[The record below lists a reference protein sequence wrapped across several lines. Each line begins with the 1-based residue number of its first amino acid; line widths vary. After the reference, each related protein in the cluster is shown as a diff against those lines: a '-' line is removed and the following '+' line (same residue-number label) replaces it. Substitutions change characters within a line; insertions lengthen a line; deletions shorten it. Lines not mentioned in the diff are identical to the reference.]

1 MIRANTASYK
11 EIYSRDI
18 DNAIAGLTANS
29 STKQIFSSKSPS
41 ATTPAFT
48 RSSTCWAKNIDTSPQ
63 SIWNN
68 NATSTAPFNAGAY
81 GGSGTL
87 ISPRHIVYA
96 NHFRFYNGTTFVFV
110 DMNNNCYTRTLSNSA
125 QVGST
130 DIQIGLL
137 NSDITNVSFA
147 KILDMNIANQTNIDL
162 RLPAFFMD
170 QERNALV
177 GEYYFSS
184 STNNGV
190 CISPTDS
197 AQRANFYE
205 IPVGGDS
212 GNPVCLVYENKII
225 LTFTFLSP
233 TASQSLSYYIND
245 INSTMTSLGGGYTA
259 TTFGINDLIA
269 KAEIGKGMFMKEG
282 ATLGK
287 IILSP

>member
-1 MIRANTASYK
+1 MIRANTVSYK

-18 DNAIAGLTANS
+18 DTAIAGLTANS
-29 STKQIFSSKSPS
+29 SAKQVFSSKSPS

-48 RSSTCWAKNIDTSPQ
+48 RSTTCWAKNIDTSPQ

-68 NATSTAPFNAGAY
+68 NAASTAPFNAGGY

-110 DMNNNCYTRTLSNSA
+110 DMNNNCYTRTLSDSA

-147 KILDMNIANQTNIDL
+147 KILDINIANQTNANF

-170 QERNALV
+170 QDRNALV
-177 GEYYFSS
+177 GEYYL
-184 STNNGV
+184 NGAGGV
-190 CISPTDS
+190 CQSPTDS
-197 AQRANFYE
+197 AQRTNFYE
-205 IPVGGDS
+205 TPVGGDS
-212 GNPVCLVYENKII
+212 GNPICLIYENKII

-233 TASQSLSYYIND
+233 TIGPSLSYYIND
-245 INSTMTSLGGGYTA
+245 INSTMTTLGGGYTA
-259 TTFGINDLIA
+259 TTFGINDLA
-269 KAEIGKGMFMKEG
+269 NKTEIGKAILTRQAGN
-282 ATLGK
+282 LGK
-287 IILSP
+287 IIFS

>member
-11 EIYSRDI
+11 EIYSRNI
-18 DNAIAGLTANS
+18 DQAIEGLTANA

-48 RSSTCWAKNIDTSPQ
+48 RSTTCWAKNIDTSPQ

-68 NATSTAPFNAGAY
+68 HTAGSAPLNAGGY

-96 NHFRFYNGTTFVFV
+96 DHYQFANGTTLVFV
-110 DMNNNCYTRTLSNSA
+110 NMSNTSFTRTLSSSI

-130 DIQIGLL
+130 DIRIGLL

-147 KILDMNIANQTNIDL
+147 KILDLEVANQTNL
-162 RLPAFFMD
+162 NVRLPALFMD
-170 QERNALV
+170 QDRNALV
-177 GEYYFSS
+177 GEYYSNGSS
-184 STNNGV
+184 AL

-197 AQRANFYE
+197 AQRTAFYE
-205 IPVGGDS
+205 TPVGGDS

-225 LTFTFLSP
+225 LTFTFFTS
-233 TASQSLSYYIND
+233 TSSDSLSYNIND
-245 INSTMTSLGGGYTA
+245 INSAMTSLGGGYTA
-259 TTFGINDLIA
+259 TTFKLDDLA
-269 KAEIGKGMFMKEG
+269 SRAEIGKTILTNRGG
-282 ATLGK
+282 NLGK
-287 IILSP
+287 VIFGS

>member
-18 DNAIAGLTANS
+18 DKAIEGLTANS
-29 STKQIFSSKSPS
+29 STKQIFSFKNPS

-48 RSSTCWAKNIDTSPQ
+48 RSTTCWAKNIDTSPQ

-68 NATSTAPFNAGAY
+68 NASGPMPFNPGGY
-81 GGSGTL
+81 SGSGTL

-110 DMNNNCYTRTLSNSA
+110 DMNNNCYTRTLSDSA

-147 KILDMNIANQTNIDL
+147 KILDLNIGNQTNSNV

-170 QERNALV
+170 QDRNALV
-177 GEYYFSS
+177 GEYYLD
-184 STNNGV
+184 GAGAV
-190 CISPTDS
+190 CQSPTDF
-197 AQRANFYE
+197 AQRTNFYE
-205 IPVGGDS
+205 VPVGGDS
-212 GNPVCLVYENKII
+212 GNPICLVYENKII
-225 LTFTFLSP
+225 LTFTFLTSISGP
-233 TASQSLSYYIND
+233 SLSYYIND

-259 TTFGINDLIA
+259 TTFGLNDLAA
-269 KAEIGKGMFMKEG
+269 KAEIGKTILTKQAGN
-282 ATLGK
+282 LGK
-287 IILSP
+287 IILTP

>member
-18 DNAIAGLTANS
+18 DKAIEGLTANS
-29 STKQIFSSKSPS
+29 SAKQIFSSKSPS

-48 RSSTCWAKNIDTSPQ
+48 RSTTCWAKNIDTSPQ

-68 NATSTAPFNAGAY
+68 NASGPIPFNPGGY

-110 DMNNNCYTRTLSNSA
+110 DMNNNCYTRTLSDSA

-147 KILDMNIANQTNIDL
+147 KILDLEVANQTNANI
-162 RLPAFFMD
+162 RLPALFMD
-170 QERNALV
+170 QDRNALV
-177 GEYYFSS
+177 GEYYLNG
-184 STNNGV
+184 TNSA
-190 CISPTDS
+190 CISPADS
-197 AQRANFYE
+197 AQRTNFYE

-212 GNPVCLVYENKII
+212 GNPICLVYENKII
-225 LTFTFLSP
+225 LTFTFLGTTSGP
-233 TASQSLSYYIND
+233 SLSYYIND
-245 INSTMTSLGGGYTA
+245 INTAMTTLGGGYTA
-259 TTFGINDLIA
+259 TTFGIENLKS
-269 KAEIGKGMFMKEG
+269 KAEIGNINITNQGV
-282 ATLGK
+282 TLGK
-287 IILSP
+287 ILIS

>member
-1 MIRANTASYK
+1 MILAQSLSYK
-11 EIYSRDI
+11 EIYGRNI

-48 RSSTCWAKNIDTSPQ
+48 RSTTCWARNIDTSPQ

-68 NATSTAPFNAGAY
+68 HTAGTAPLNAGGY

-96 NHFRFYNGTTFVFV
+96 NHFQFANGTTLVFV
-110 DMNNNCYTRTLSNSA
+110 DMNNNCYTRTLSSSA

-130 DIQIGLL
+130 DIRIGLL
-137 NSDITNVSFA
+137 DSDITNVSFA
-147 KILDMNIANQTNIDL
+147 KILDMNIASQTNANL

-170 QERNALV
+170 QDRNALV
-177 GEYYFSS
+177 GEFYFDGNVGG
-184 STNNGV
+184 T

-197 AQRANFYE
+197 AQRTAFYE
-205 IPVGGDS
+205 VPVGGDS

-225 LTFTFLSP
+225 LTFTFFTT
-233 TASQSLSYYIND
+233 TASESLSYYISN
-245 INSTMTSLGGGYTA
+245 INSAMTTLGGGYTA
-259 TTFGINDLIA
+259 TTFAFNDLVA
-269 KAEIGKGMFMKEG
+269 RAEAGVTRLNTQGISNSR
-282 ATLGK
+282 
-287 IILSP
+287 IIFS